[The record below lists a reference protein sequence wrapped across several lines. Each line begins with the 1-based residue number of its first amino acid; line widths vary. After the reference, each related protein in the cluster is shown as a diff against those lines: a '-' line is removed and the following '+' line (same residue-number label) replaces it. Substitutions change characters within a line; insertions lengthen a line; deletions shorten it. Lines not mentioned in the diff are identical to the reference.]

1 MLMYRL
7 QRNNMNVRIS
17 SEDTQLVFVVI
28 ILIFIIEII
37 ALSQGINGALLR
49 TSLVIMAGLVGLVI
63 PAPKLMKLLKQVI
76 KK

>member
-1 MLMYRL
+1 MYRL

>member
-1 MLMYRL
+1 
-7 QRNNMNVRIS
+7 MNVRIS

>member
-1 MLMYRL
+1 MYRL
-7 QRNNMNVRIS
+7 QRNNMNVCIS